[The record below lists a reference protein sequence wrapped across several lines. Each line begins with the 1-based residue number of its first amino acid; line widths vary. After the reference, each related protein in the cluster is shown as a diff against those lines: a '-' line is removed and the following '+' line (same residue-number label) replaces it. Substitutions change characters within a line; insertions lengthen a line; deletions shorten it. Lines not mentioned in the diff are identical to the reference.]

1 MATVDVRKPF
11 EEAFADQIQLRINQV
26 FVNLAGGQTIE
37 QAEAE
42 FRKGV
47 EEMKVAYDS
56 VEAILTK
63 IFT

>member
-11 EEAFADQIQLRINQV
+11 EEAFADQIKLRINQV